1 MDKTFGM
8 PMQSAL
14 LTIDC
19 KPCGA
24 DVPADLQDDA
34 HGRFVDKNRLNEED
48 LLIVVMSLLR
58 PVTYARQETV
68 FGENRKKNWR
78 ACFTVDGLTEGG
90 FVEGFRAIQFLGTVI
105 NYFSDANVMNLAG
118 PTPAKEHRVK
128 DWALFLGDNNI
139 LLTPFGTFG
148 VADHRPYHD
157 SIFCTI
163 EFYTERR
170 PNELARFILDW
181 LKAGVEDGWVTFGCM
196 TPDDEAKARERVEQL
211 DQQLASLGYR
221 SMTFDAETRNL
232 WLERKRGNK
241 HGTK

>member
-1 MDKTFGM
+1 MDETFGM

-14 LTIDC
+14 LTIDY

-24 DVPADLQDDA
+24 DVPSNLQDGA
-34 HGRFVDKNRLNEED
+34 HSSFGDKNRLNEED

-68 FGENRKKNWR
+68 FGENKERNSR
-78 ACFTVDGLTEGG
+78 ACFTVDGLTHGG
-90 FVEGFRAIQFLGTVI
+90 FAEGFRVLQFLGTVI
-105 NYFSDANVMNLAG
+105 NYFSDATVMNLTG

-139 LLTPFGTFG
+139 LFSPFGTFG
-148 VADHRPYHD
+148 VVDHRPYHD

-181 LKAGVEDGWVTFGCM
+181 LKAGVEEGWVAFDCL

-211 DQQLASLGYR
+211 DRQLASLGYR
-221 SMTFDAETRNL
+221 SMTFDTETRNL

-241 HGTK
+241 HGAK

>member
-1 MDKTFGM
+1 
-8 PMQSAL
+8 
-14 LTIDC
+14 
-19 KPCGA
+19 
-24 DVPADLQDDA
+24 
-34 HGRFVDKNRLNEED
+34 
-48 LLIVVMSLLR
+48 
-58 PVTYARQETV
+58 
-68 FGENRKKNWR
+68 
-78 ACFTVDGLTEGG
+78 
-90 FVEGFRAIQFLGTVI
+90 
-105 NYFSDANVMNLAG
+105 MNLAG

-128 DWALFLGDNNI
+128 DWAFFLGDNNI

-148 VADHRPYHD
+148 VAHHRPYHD

-181 LKAGVEDGWVTFGCM
+181 LKAGVEDGWVAFGCM

>member
-1 MDKTFGM
+1 
-8 PMQSAL
+8 
-14 LTIDC
+14 
-19 KPCGA
+19 
-24 DVPADLQDDA
+24 
-34 HGRFVDKNRLNEED
+34 
-48 LLIVVMSLLR
+48 
-58 PVTYARQETV
+58 
-68 FGENRKKNWR
+68 
-78 ACFTVDGLTEGG
+78 
-90 FVEGFRAIQFLGTVI
+90 
-105 NYFSDANVMNLAG
+105 MNLAG

-181 LKAGVEDGWVTFGCM
+181 LKAGVEDGWVAFGCM

-232 WLERKRGNK
+232 WLERKRGSK

>member
-1 MDKTFGM
+1 MDETFGM

-14 LTIDC
+14 LTIDY

-24 DVPADLQDDA
+24 DVPSNLQDGA
-34 HGRFVDKNRLNEED
+34 HSSFVDKNRLNEED

-68 FGENRKKNWR
+68 FGENKERNWR
-78 ACFTVDGLTEGG
+78 ACFAVDGLTHGG
-90 FVEGFRAIQFLGTVI
+90 FVEGFRVLQFLGTVI
-105 NYFSDANVMNLAG
+105 NYFSDATVMNLTG

-139 LLTPFGTFG
+139 LFSPFGTFG
-148 VADHRPYHD
+148 VVDHRPYHD

-181 LKAGVEDGWVTFGCM
+181 LKAGVEEGWVAFDCL

-211 DQQLASLGYR
+211 DRQLASLGYK
-221 SMTFDAETRNL
+221 SMTFDTETRNL

-241 HGTK
+241 HRTK